1 MDITSINNLKKR
13 TKLNLYL
20 NDKNLYIQNALKMRK
35 THLSLF
41 NSKIKANNE
50 FKEKHPLPKKLY
62 STSEINFKNTKNKII
77 DKFNIKNSVQDL
89 MKIVNNFTDNLSFDD
104 DLIIKTDKDELA
116 SMPLE
121 KKTSKVKNKTKRKR
135 NKKRINKDFF
145 ITNKYNKTEEKW
157 DNAYKEKKSNFKNNL
172 FFENYG
178 KFKFTKDGILY
189 PKKLKKLELPIY
201 EGNSSEEKK
210 YYEYRKKISFPE
222 QEYNKLDYFS
232 EKFNRDLGKIS
243 VNYAS
248 NSSRTRFTENPLL
261 KKYMDMIPIYDIYK
275 GLKEIENRYIG
286 TKYKFKLLP
295 LYNKKITNLDRL
307 ADRFYKTQ
315 YSKDGLINLLKIQN
329 NKK

>member
-1 MDITSINNLKKR
+1 MDITSMNNLKKR

-20 NDKNLYIQNALKMRK
+20 NDKNLYVQNALKMRK

-41 NSKIKANNE
+41 NNKIKTNNE

-135 NKKRINKDFF
+135 IKKRIYKDFF

-315 YSKDGLINLLKIQN
+315 YSKDGLINLLKIQS

>member
-121 KKTSKVKNKTKRKR
+121 KKTSKVKNKTKRK
-135 NKKRINKDFF
+135 INIIK
-145 ITNKYNKTEEKW
+145 
-157 DNAYKEKKSNFKNNL
+157 
-172 FFENYG
+172 
-178 KFKFTKDGILY
+178 
-189 PKKLKKLELPIY
+189 
-201 EGNSSEEKK
+201 
-210 YYEYRKKISFPE
+210 RKKNGIM
-222 QEYNKLDYFS
+222 L
-232 EKFNRDLGKIS
+232 I
-243 VNYAS
+243 
-248 NSSRTRFTENPLL
+248 
-261 KKYMDMIPIYDIYK
+261 KKK
-275 GLKEIENRYIG
+275 
-286 TKYKFKLLP
+286 
-295 LYNKKITNLDRL
+295 NL
-307 ADRFYKTQ
+307 
-315 YSKDGLINLLKIQN
+315 ILKIIYFLKIMENLNLQKMVFYILKN
-329 NKK
+329 

>member
-1 MDITSINNLKKR
+1 MDITSMNNLKKR

-41 NSKIKANNE
+41 NNKIKANNE

-135 NKKRINKDFF
+135 NKKRIYKDFF

-178 KFKFTKDGILY
+178 KFKFTKDGIL
-189 PKKLKKLELPIY
+189 
-201 EGNSSEEKK
+201 
-210 YYEYRKKISFPE
+210 
-222 QEYNKLDYFS
+222 
-232 EKFNRDLGKIS
+232 
-243 VNYAS
+243 
-248 NSSRTRFTENPLL
+248 
-261 KKYMDMIPIYDIYK
+261 
-275 GLKEIENRYIG
+275 
-286 TKYKFKLLP
+286 
-295 LYNKKITNLDRL
+295 
-307 ADRFYKTQ
+307 
-315 YSKDGLINLLKIQN
+315 
-329 NKK
+329 

>member
-1 MDITSINNLKKR
+1 MDITSMNNLKKR

-41 NSKIKANNE
+41 NNKIKANNE

-135 NKKRINKDFF
+135 NKKRIYKDFF

-178 KFKFTKDGILY
+178 KFKFTKDGIFY
-189 PKKLKKLELPIY
+189 PKKLKKIRTTY
-201 EGNSSEEKK
+201 VR
-210 YYEYRKKISFPE
+210 RK
-222 QEYNKLDYFS
+222 
-232 EKFNRDLGKIS
+232 
-243 VNYAS
+243 
-248 NSSRTRFTENPLL
+248 
-261 KKYMDMIPIYDIYK
+261 
-275 GLKEIENRYIG
+275 
-286 TKYKFKLLP
+286 
-295 LYNKKITNLDRL
+295 
-307 ADRFYKTQ
+307 
-315 YSKDGLINLLKIQN
+315 
-329 NKK
+329 